1 LIDIESDIVAV
12 SSVNQN
18 VLLNILSAVVRESP
32 FAPSARLIIDFAEM
46 NSSSVAVSDIE

>member
-1 LIDIESDIVAV
+1 MVAV

-18 VLLNILSAVVRESP
+18 VLLNILSAIVRESP

-46 NSSSVAVSDIE
+46 NSLVSTVSDIE